1 MSTQTNNQSLI
12 ERLFGVGAHFGFK
25 KSRRH
30 PSVTPF
36 LFGTKE
42 GNDIFNL
49 EQTSELINDAKT
61 VVKEAAM
68 NGKTIL
74 FVGTKTEVIVNV
86 KAAAEKVEMP
96 YVVNRWIG
104 GMITNL
110 SEIKKRIFR
119 MEELVREQESGELER
134 KYTKKERLLLGRE
147 LTKLNHNFFG
157 VSKMLKTPDIMVVV
171 DPRHDAIAIKEA
183 QFMNIP
189 VIGIMSSDCNV
200 KDVTYPV
207 LVNDALQG
215 SVKLVLEELT
225 AAIAEG
231 KAAYVPKVVTP
242 RPVTTAP
249 RSDYRPRTPRA

>member
-30 PSVTPF
+30 PSVTPY
-36 LFGTKE
+36 LYGTKE

-49 EQTSELINDAKT
+49 EETSNLIAT
-61 VVKEAAM
+61 AQSVLKEAAS

-74 FVGTKTEVIVNV
+74 FVGTKTEVIDLV
-86 KAAAEKVEMP
+86 KAAAVKAEMP

-104 GMITNL
+104 GMVTNL

-119 MEELVREQESGELER
+119 MEELVREEQSGELER
-134 KYTKKERLLLGRE
+134 KYTKKERLLLSRE
-147 LTKLNHNFFG
+147 LAKLNHNFFG
-157 VSKMLKTPDIMVVV
+157 VSKMTRTPDIMVVV
-171 DPRHDAIAIKEA
+171 DPRHDEIAVKEA
-183 QFMNIP
+183 AQAKVP
-189 VIGIMSSDCNV
+189 VIAIMSSDCDASKV
-200 KDVTYPV
+200 AYPV

-215 SVKLVLEELT
+215 SVKLVLEEMV

-231 KAAYVPKVVTP
+231 KAAYVPKPAPVRSDFRP
-242 RPVTTAP
+242 RAP
-249 RSDYRPRTPRA
+249 RA